1 MTKPTL
7 RHLTDFRFPS
17 LAALT
22 ILILAGC
29 AAKRVETTEMKTA
42 APPPPPSE
50 VKKEDTLKIASDTK
64 GNEAPVARFDGATIH
79 FEFDQS
85 VLRPDG
91 TEALQKLADLM
102 RANPAMKVHI
112 EGHSDERGT
121 TEYNLA
127 LGSKRAAVAK
137 KYLVT
142 LGVDESRISTVSF
155 GEEVPAVQATTED
168 AHAANR
174 RDVISPR

>member
-1 MTKPTL
+1 MTTPTL
-7 RHLTDFRFPS
+7 RHLTDLRFGS
-17 LAALT
+17 LAALA

-29 AAKRVETTEMKTA
+29 AAKRAETTEMKAA
-42 APPPPPSE
+42 APTPPKVE
-50 VKKEDTLKIASDTK
+50 MKKEDTLKIASDNK
-64 GNEAPVARFDGATIH
+64 SNEAPAARFDGATIH

-85 VLRPDG
+85 ALRPEG
-91 TEALQKLADLM
+91 TEALVKLADLM
-102 RANPAMKVHI
+102 RANPTMKVHI

-142 LGVDESRISTVSF
+142 LGVDDSRISTVSF
-155 GEEVPAVQATTED
+155 GEEAPAVQATTED